1 MTKKKSKKI
10 SQTKTKK
17 ISPPLLKNLHIKNF
31 RCFEN
36 FHLKDLKRINIFV
49 GDNNSGKSSVLEAVG
64 MLYPKLDDHFKI
76 LDARGTGLS
85 FNYLKAYKKIFSF
98 ALAILNFV
106 SFFFKKNTKNSIE
119 IFSEFYEAKK
129 NVNLQIS
136 LSSKIEKFNEENE
149 KLEPPN
155 PKEINVDPESIVF
168 DYKFNN
174 SKTTQRLGFS
184 SLGTYDS
191 TLQDFNLYNI
201 IFLADQTPTQ
211 KEIIDKWSKLK
222 ESANLKESNEIDER
236 YLKILQNFEKD
247 LKKIELIGSSVFAFH
262 KDEFTVYLED
272 MGNGFKKFFDILLT
286 IDLANKNHAP
296 SILCIDEIDNGLYY
310 DKQEIFWEQ
319 IIKLCEENNIQL
331 FATTHSYDCV
341 KSLAITCENYYK
353 TAKKIYEELGVFRLV
368 KIKNEVRVSPYNFSL
383 LRVLLESFTEIR

>member
-10 SQTKTKK
+10 SHPKTKK
-17 ISPPLLKNLHIKNF
+17 IRPALLKNLHIKNF

-64 MLYPKLDDHFKI
+64 MLYPKLDDHFRI
-76 LDARGTGLS
+76 LDARGVGLS
-85 FNYLKAYKKIFSF
+85 FNYLKAYKKILSF
-98 ALAILNFV
+98 ALAISNFF

-149 KLEPPN
+149 KLEPQN
-155 PKEINVDPESIVF
+155 SEEKNVDLESIVF

-174 SKTTQRLGFS
+174 SKTNQRLGFS

-191 TLQDFNLYNI
+191 TLQDFDLYNI

-211 KEIIDKWSKLK
+211 REIIDKWSKLK

-247 LKKIELIGSSVFAFH
+247 LKKIELIGSHYFAFL
-262 KDEFTVYLED
+262 KDEFTVCLED

-286 IDLANKNHAP
+286 IDLANKNNAP
-296 SILCIDEIDNGLYY
+296 TILCIDEIDNGLYF
-310 DKQEIFWEQ
+310 DKQDIFWEQ

-331 FATTHSYDCV
+331 FATTHSYDCL
-341 KSLAITCENYYK
+341 KSLASTYENYYK
-353 TAKKIYEELGVFRLV
+353 TVKKIDEELGVFRLV
-368 KIKNEVRVSPYNFSL
+368 KIKNQVSIRPYNFSL
-383 LRVLLESFTEIR
+383 LKVMINNLTEIR